1 MCDTGEDAHASSLE
15 RARGVAAGGD
25 DAELHVAS
33 RHECWEC
40 DAWCKSGLPICA
52 AGNDLGACGLVCVCL
67 GCLVLI
73 VTAPACAQ
81 RSRMRHSYVALV
93 TARQLVTTEEIV
105 DPCGKIEKTRTES
118 LSVANIAAVE
128 AQSDCCCGSSTLS
141 IFLNNERGERRTKKD
156 CCGNYSNAPA
166 DSTVSCLE
174 DAFKLAGAIEQAK
187 KTVSQAGHE
196 RRATGAT
203 ATDFRVGRA
212 AISGTAKET
221 RNPMGNL

>member
-1 MCDTGEDAHASSLE
+1 
-15 RARGVAAGGD
+15 
-25 DAELHVAS
+25 
-33 RHECWEC
+33 
-40 DAWCKSGLPICA
+40 
-52 AGNDLGACGLVCVCL
+52 VCL

-174 DAFKLAGAIEQAK
+174 DAFKLAGAIKLAK
-187 KTVSQAGHE
+187 KMVSQAGHE
-196 RRATGAT
+196 RRASLQGASLRAGKGAT
-203 ATDFRVGRA
+203 STDYRVSRA
-212 AISGTAKET
+212 AISGTAKEIQ
-221 RNPMGNL
+221 NPMENL